1 LLQVELNRADV
12 TLIVPHPQSQKRQSG
27 AGLYW
32 IGAGGYDDGGKN
44 PGCVQ
49 NRQIM
54 TTGASAAAGEAQRKL
69 ETRRAG
75 SDGLALVLSG
85 RWCLDQALP
94 AHEELDAEL
103 RQGVRRLAFDVA
115 ELGAWDSGL
124 LTFLAGVFKAC
135 AARDIA
141 VDQSGLPQGVRHLL
155 AMACAV
161 PEQKVAGRGMPE
173 GGLFARVG
181 RAALESFRG
190 APAMLRFLGEITL
203 SFLRLFTGRARF
215 RASDMWIEIEQ
226 VGPRALPIVSVISFL
241 VGLILA
247 YLGADQLRL
256 VGAQIFIAD
265 LVSIGMVREVGALMT
280 GIIIAGRTGA
290 AFAAQLGTM
299 QVNEEIDAFKTL
311 GISPVDFLVLP
322 RMLALMLMVPL
333 LTLYSGFVGMLA
345 GLLVSTL
352 IFDISFFEYYNETLR
367 ALELKH
373 FWVGLSKGTVYGA
386 MVAFAGCL
394 RGMQCGRSAEA
405 VGEAATSA
413 VVTGILLITIAASV
427 MTIVYYQLEI

>member
-1 LLQVELNRADV
+1 M
-12 TLIVPHPQSQKRQSG
+12 TLAQE
-27 AGLYW
+27 
-32 IGAGGYDDGGKN
+32 
-44 PGCVQ
+44 
-49 NRQIM
+49 
-54 TTGASAAAGEAQRKL
+54 ASAAGEAGRKL
-69 ETRRAG
+69 ELRRRAE
-75 SDGLALVLSG
+75 DGLEVVLSG
-85 RWCLDQALP
+85 RWCLDGALP
-94 AHEELDAEL
+94 ARDSVE
-103 RQGVRRLAFDVA
+103 R
-115 ELGAWDSGL
+115 ELGAGVHGLTFDAGALGEWDSGL
-124 LTFLAGVFKAC
+124 LTFLAGVQKAC
-135 AARDIA
+135 AARGIV
-141 VDQSGLPQGVRHLL
+141 VDQAGLPEGVRHLL
-155 AMACAV
+155 AMASAV
-161 PEQKVAGRGMPE
+161 PEQKVPQRNA
-173 GGLFARVG
+173 
-181 RAALESFRG
+181 AALSLPARIGTATLELVHG

-203 SFLRLFTGRARF
+203 SFLRLFSGRARF
-215 RASDMWIEIEQ
+215 RMSDMWLEVEQ

-247 YLGADQLRL
+247 YLGADQLKL

-265 LVSIGMVREVGALMT
+265 LVAIGMVREVGALMT

-299 QVNEEIDAFKTL
+299 QVNEEIDAFRTL

-333 LTLYSGFVGMLA
+333 LTLYSGFVGMAA
-345 GLLVSTL
+345 GLVVSVT
-352 IFDISFFEYYNETLR
+352 IFDISLFEYYNETLR

-413 VVTGILLITIAASV
+413 VVTAILLITIAASV
-427 MTIVYYQLEI
+427 MTIVYYQLDI

>member
-1 LLQVELNRADV
+1 MTTAAETSA
-12 TLIVPHPQSQKRQSG
+12 
-27 AGLYW
+27 
-32 IGAGGYDDGGKN
+32 AGGAE
-44 PGCVQ
+44 Q
-49 NRQIM
+49 
-54 TTGASAAAGEAQRKL
+54 KL
-69 ETRRAG
+69 ETRRIEGG
-75 SDGLALVLSG
+75 SLTILLAG
-85 RWCLDQALP
+85 RWCLDQPLP
-94 AHEELDAEL
+94 ARELVEREL
-103 RQGVRRLAFDVA
+103 AAAVRRLTFDA
-115 ELGAWDSGL
+115 TALADWDSGL
-124 LTFLAGVFKAC
+124 LTFLAGVLKAC
-135 AARDIA
+135 AARGIE
-141 VDQSGLPQGVRHLL
+141 VDQGGLPEGVRRLL
-155 AMACAV
+155 AMAFAV
-161 PEQKVAGRGMPE
+161 PEQKVALRAAVGQSLP
-173 GGLFARVG
+173 ARVG
-181 RAALESFRG
+181 AATLVLIRG

-203 SFLRLFTGRARF
+203 SFLRLLAGRARF
-215 RASDMWIEIEQ
+215 RASDLWLEVEQ

-265 LVSIGMVREVGALMT
+265 LVAIGMVREVGALMT

-299 QVNEEIDAFKTL
+299 QVNEEIDAFRTL

-333 LTLYSGFVGMLA
+333 LTLYAGFVGMFA
-345 GLLVSTL
+345 GLLVSTT
-352 IFDISFFEYYNETLR
+352 IFDISLFEYYNETLR

-373 FWVGLSKGTVYGA
+373 FWVGLSKGSVYGA

-427 MTIVYYQLEI
+427 MTIVYYQLDI

>member
-1 LLQVELNRADV
+1 M
-12 TLIVPHPQSQKRQSG
+12 
-27 AGLYW
+27 
-32 IGAGGYDDGGKN
+32 GAGGYDDGGKN
-44 PGCVQ
+44 PGRAQ

-54 TTGASAAAGEAQRKL
+54 TTGASAAAGEARQKL

-75 SDGLALVLSG
+75 SDGLELVLSG

-103 RQGVRRLAFDVA
+103 RQGVRRLAFDVEA
-115 ELGAWDSGL
+115 LGAWDSGL
-124 LTFLAGVFKAC
+124 LTFLSGVFKAC
-135 AARDIA
+135 AARGIA
-141 VDQSGLPQGVRHLL
+141 VDQSGLPQGVRRLL

-161 PEQKVAGRGMPE
+161 PEQKLAGRGGAQP
-173 GGLFARVG
+173 LVVRVG
-181 RAALESFRG
+181 LATVAVYYGALE
-190 APAMLRFLGEITL
+190 MLRFLGETTL
-203 SFLRLFTGRARF
+203 SIARLLGGRARF
-215 RASDMWIEIEQ
+215 RRSDLWLEIEEA
-226 VGPRALPIVSVISFL
+226 GPRALPIVSVISFL

-265 LVSIGMVREVGALMT
+265 LVAIGMVREVGALMT

-311 GISPVDFLVLP
+311 GISPIDFLVLP

-345 GLLVSTL
+345 GLLVSVT
-352 IFDISFFEYYNETLR
+352 IFDIGMFEYYNETVR
-367 ALELKH
+367 ALEFKH
-373 FWVGLSKGTVYGA
+373 FGVGLSKGTMYGA
-386 MVAFAGCL
+386 MIAFAGCL

-405 VGEAATSA
+405 VGQAATSA
-413 VVTGILLITIAASV
+413 VVTAILLITITASV
-427 MTIVYYQLEI
+427 MTIVYYKLGI